1 MLFYELNCATS
12 IEALT
17 PQIWLYLEIKK
28 VINVKWG
35 HKGMVLFWEEGCCC
49 CCCCCCWVA
58 SVVSDSVQPYR
69 QQPTRLPHPWD
80 SPGKNPGVDCHF
92 LLQCMKVKREGEV
105 TQSSPTLSDP
115 MDCSPPGSSIH
126 GILQARV
133 LEWGAIAFSPERA
146 STLIRRG
153 RDTRDV
159 FISLGMH
166 RGKVMWEHRKKVTL
180 WKPGREHSSEIK
192 SV

>member
-35 HKGMVLFWEEGCCC
+35 HKGVVLFWEEG
-49 CCCCCCWVA
+49 CCCCCWVA
-58 SVVSDSVQPYR
+58 SVVSDSVRPYR
-69 QQPTRLPHPWD
+69 QQPTRLRRPWD

-92 LLQCMKVKREGEV
+92 LLQCMKVKRESEV

-115 MDCSPPGSSIH
+115 MDFSPPSMGFFRQEYWSGVPLPS
-126 GILQARV
+126 L
-133 LEWGAIAFSPERA
+133 LERLYAY
-146 STLIRRG
+146 
-153 RDTRDV
+153 
-159 FISLGMH
+159 
-166 RGKVMWEHRKKVTL
+166 
-180 WKPGREHSSEIK
+180 K
-192 SV
+192 SKCPSQRCRLVGTPS